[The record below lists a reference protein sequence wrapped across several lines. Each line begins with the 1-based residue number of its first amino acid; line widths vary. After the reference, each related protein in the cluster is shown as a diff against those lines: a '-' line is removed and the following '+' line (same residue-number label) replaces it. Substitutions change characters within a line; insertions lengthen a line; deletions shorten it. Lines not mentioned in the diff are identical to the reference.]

1 MMGILNREQ
10 APLID
15 EASQVCED
23 LILSRRDPTSARKAP
38 TSLAIELSDQIVAV

>member
-15 EASQVCED
+15 EASQVCRD
-23 LILSRRDPTSARKAP
+23 LILSKRDPTSAKKAH
-38 TSLAIELSDQIVAV
+38 TSLAIELNDQTVAV

>member
-15 EASQVCED
+15 EASQVCGD
-23 LILSRRDPTSARKAP
+23 LILSRRDPTSARKAR
-38 TSLAIELSDQIVAV
+38 TSLAIEPNDQIVAV